1 MRINRV
7 QLHGISLLFVPFHTI
22 CFDSIPGSVISLKL
36 HVSLQKNES
45 ICIKNQFLS
54 VKVLTAMNFELNA
67 LAVFQRN
74 RIAKHTV
81 FREKLSIPALLVHK

>member
-36 HVSLQKNES
+36 HVSLQNNES